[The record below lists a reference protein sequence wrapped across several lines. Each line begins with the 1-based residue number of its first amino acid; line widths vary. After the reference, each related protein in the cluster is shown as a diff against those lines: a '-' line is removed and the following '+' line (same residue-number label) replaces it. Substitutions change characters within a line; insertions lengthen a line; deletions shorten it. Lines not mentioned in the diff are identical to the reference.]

1 MSFSGLVSGCTRQQ
15 IRGVWRFAR
24 DWGRVELGDEAGN
37 KPVETFPVGIDV
49 IAAGVSE
56 PPDALEIRF
65 MMNRI
70 RKLYFV

>member
-1 MSFSGLVSGCTRQQ
+1 
-15 IRGVWRFAR
+15 VWRFAR